1 MKKAEKSIQIV
12 VNKVKGILNHC
23 GIKAR
28 KAERERKKQVKMIEA
43 EGRIVPAELLI
54 AISDPES
61 NPSAEDIES
70 LKTPLDLLQA
80 LLLLEPVAAI
90 ASNVIDPQLLTH
102 DSEAGDCEIYTTSQQ
117 VEEARIGN
125 ELSGND
131 SGSCAGDSDS
141 DSCTS
146 TDSITRN
153 ANFVALN

>member
-1 MKKAEKSIQIV
+1 MQA
-12 VNKVKGILNHC
+12 L
-23 GIKAR
+23 
-28 KAERERKKQVKMIEA
+28 
-43 EGRIVPAELLI
+43 
-54 AISDPES
+54 
-61 NPSAEDIES
+61 
-70 LKTPLDLLQA
+70 LDLLQA

-141 DSCTS
+141 DSCIS

-153 ANFVALN
+153 ASFVALN